1 MTRIARFMALDA
13 FFDDPGPI
21 GGLVL
26 VTVLDDGRDPAR
38 SGPAMR

>member
-13 FFDDPGPI
+13 FFDHPGPI

-26 VTVLDDGRDPAR
+26 VTVPDDGRDPAR